1 MTFDEYEKWMADNC
15 PDDTDL
21 DDFIVFTSL
30 VGALTIE
37 QNKQSQQATAA
48 ELMQRFFA
56 PSLSAQTQ
64 LMVAYN
70 L

>member
-1 MTFDEYEKWMADNC
+1 MTYEQYEKWMTDNC
-15 PDDTDL
+15 PGDTDL
-21 DDFIVFTSL
+21 DEFMLFTSL

-56 PSLSAQTQ
+56 PSLS
-64 LMVAYN
+64 V
-70 L
+70 